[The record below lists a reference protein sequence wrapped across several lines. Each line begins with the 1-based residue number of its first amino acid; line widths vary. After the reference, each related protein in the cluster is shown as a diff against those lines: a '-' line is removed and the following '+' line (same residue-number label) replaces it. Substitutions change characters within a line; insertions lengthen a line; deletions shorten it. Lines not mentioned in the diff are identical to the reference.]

1 MKRFPNKRVLLMLEN
16 AYTWLQKAEKV
27 TNEHG
32 MTDKGHDIAKTRD
45 EVGYLIE
52 EIRKW
57 SM

>member
-1 MKRFPNKRVLLMLEN
+1 MLEN

-57 SM
+57 NT